1 MSEQNKAAARRIA
14 EEFFA
19 GGNFAI
25 ADELVD
31 KNFVGH
37 DVASPEPIRG
47 PEGLKQQAKGYRDAF
62 PDLQLMIEEQIAEGD
77 MVATRWTASGTHKG
91 DLFGISPTGK
101 QTTVGGM
108 TIDRFMG
115 GKIVESWD
123 NWDALGLMQQLGAIP
138 EMAKA

>member
-19 GGNFAI
+19 GGNFKI

-31 KNFVGH
+31 ASFVGH
-37 DVASPEPIRG
+37 DIASPEPIRG

-62 PDLQLMIEEQIAEGD
+62 PDLNLTIEEQIAEGD
-77 MVATRWTASGTHKG
+77 MVATRWTATGTHKG

-108 TIDRFMG
+108 TFDRFSG

-123 NWDALGLMQQLGAIP
+123 YWDALGLMQQLGAIP
-138 EMAKA
+138 EMATA